1 MELSE
6 FSQESAIDFP
16 LLPTFEAEWMPIY
29 FEPITLSGERITL
42 AVAALGKDGTREI
55 RLAPREQVLKCLY
68 GAKAKDVQEIYNWIE
83 ESLQEYLSAQNS
95 FNGWLPPLSGIS
107 VGSVQRT
114 FSDTIDGVIQQA
126 IRRSASLGELAKIP
140 VLEPQLEKIVN
151 VKTLQKQFNKD
162 VKELMSVAYP
172 QFRDYCNVS
181 FHAGKTFKDLR
192 SKVTSPNLLN
202 AAFTFFHPQHYAMN
216 VIYLDI
222 SMQKELAGVKSK
234 IFNLSLLKKYSAD
247 HAEILPMLQSC
258 EVGFATKNSDDLS
271 VREKQVLE
279 DFSKSAQEIADHH
292 GIATYKVLSK
302 QQVTQRIIAKAKY
315 EKIDAT

>member
-6 FSQESAIDFP
+6 FFQESVIGFP
-16 LLPTFEAEWMPIY
+16 TLPTFEAEWMPIY

-55 RLAPREQVLKCLY
+55 RLAPREQVLECLY
-68 GAKAKDVQEIYNWIE
+68 GAKARDVQEIYNWIE
-83 ESLQEYLSAQNS
+83 ESLQEYISAQNS
-95 FNGWLPPLSGIS
+95 FSGWLPPLDGIS
-107 VGSVQRT
+107 VGNVQHT

-126 IRRSASLGELAKIP
+126 IRRSASLGELAKTP
-140 VLEPQLEKIVN
+140 VLEPQVEKIVN

-172 QFRDYCNVS
+172 QLRDYCNVS
-181 FHAGKTFKDLR
+181 FHGGKKIKDLR
-192 SKVTSPNLLN
+192 SKITSPNLLN
-202 AAFTFFHPQHYAMN
+202 AAFTFFHPQHYAMS
-216 VIYLDI
+216 VVYLDT

-247 HAEILPMLQSC
+247 HAEILPILQSC
-258 EVGFATKNSDDLS
+258 EVGFATRDTGELSDRD
-271 VREKQVLE
+271 KQVLE

-292 GIATYKVLSK
+292 EISTYKVTSK

-315 EKIDAT
+315 EEVNTA